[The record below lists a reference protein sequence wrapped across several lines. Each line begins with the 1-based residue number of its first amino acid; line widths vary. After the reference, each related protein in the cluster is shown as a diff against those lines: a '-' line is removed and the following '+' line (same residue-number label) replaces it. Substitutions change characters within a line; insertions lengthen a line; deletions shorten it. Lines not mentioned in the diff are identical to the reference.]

1 MPLTFV
7 IGIFVHVTVNS
18 DLAFMLNIKHRN
30 TDSNLDD
37 LIIDHPI
44 IKRIY
49 AGRGL
54 TSNAELKRS
63 AAELLPISS
72 MKGIPEANHV
82 LFQALAKQKRITI
95 VGDFDADGATSTALM
110 VLGLRKLGFSH
121 VDYKVPNR
129 FEYGYGL
136 STQLAADVIRDGAD
150 LVITVD
156 NGISC
161 LPGVQM
167 LKDAGIEVIVTDHH
181 LPGKESPSADAIVNP
196 NQIGCEFASK
206 NLAGVG
212 VAFYL
217 LLAFRTHLRQ
227 QNWFAQHS
235 IPEPNLAE
243 FIDLVALGT
252 VADVVPLDSN
262 NRILVHQGLARIK
275 KGICRPG
282 IQAMMKMA
290 NKDLNKAKSSDFG
303 FVIGPRL
310 NAAGRLDDM
319 SYGIRCLLTE
329 DHGQALRMAEDLNS
343 LNNERKEIEQGMRVE
358 AEAAVNTISITSG
371 NLPNGIC
378 VYQPDWHQGVIG
390 IVAGRVKDKYYR
402 PTVAFAQG
410 DQNADGDYEL
420 KGSARSIQ
428 GIHIRDVLDE
438 VNTQNPGVIIKF
450 GGHAMAAGLTINGA
464 KLEIFKQAF
473 ANIVEKY
480 LTEEVS
486 TQVTL
491 TDGSLP
497 SEYLTLEFCQQL
509 DLAGPWGQGFA
520 EPCFDDEFEIISHRL
535 VGGKHL
541 KLVLTNSD
549 GLVIDGI
556 HFNADLNIWPDANI
570 QKAHLVYQL
579 DVNEFRGNTNLQLIV
594 REIEP
599 IS

>member
-1 MPLTFV
+1 
-7 IGIFVHVTVNS
+7 
-18 DLAFMLNIKHRN
+18 MLNIKQRPITTN
-30 TDSNLDD
+30 IDQLA
-37 LIIDHPI
+37 IDHPI
-44 IKRIY
+44 IKRLY
-49 AGRGL
+49 AGRGI
-54 TSNAELKRS
+54 TDASDLKRS
-63 AAELLPISS
+63 AAELLPIAS
-72 MKGIPEANHV
+72 MKGLDQACTV
-82 LFQALAKQKRITI
+82 MADALAQNLHITI

-110 VLGLRKLGFSH
+110 VLGLQKLGYQR
-121 VDYKVPNR
+121 VNYKVPNR

-136 STQLAADVIRDGAD
+136 SPQLAQEIVNTGTD
-150 LVITVD
+150 LIITVD

-161 LPGVQM
+161 IEGVA
-167 LKDAGIEVIVTDHH
+167 LAKDAGVQVIVTDHH
-181 LPGKESPSADAIVNP
+181 LPGEKQPNADAIVNP
-196 NQIGCEFASK
+196 NQHECEFASK

-217 LLAFRTHLRQ
+217 LLAVRTHLRKANYFVEQ
-227 QNWFAQHS
+227 GIA
-235 IPEPNLAE
+235 EPNLAE
-243 FIDLVALGT
+243 LLDLVALGT
-252 VADVVPLDSN
+252 VADVVQLDAN

-282 IQAMMKMA
+282 IKAIMQMA

-329 DHGQALRMAEDLNS
+329 NYGQALKMAEDLNS

-371 NLPNGIC
+371 ELPDGIC
-378 VYQPDWHQGVIG
+378 VYEPSWHQGVIG

-402 PTVAFAQG
+402 PTIAFAQS
-410 DQNADGDYEL
+410 DDGQI

-428 GIHIRDVLDE
+428 GVHIRDVLDE
-438 VNTQNPGVIIKF
+438 VSTKHPDLIIAF
-450 GGHAMAAGLTINGA
+450 GGHAMAAGLTI
-464 KLEIFKQAF
+464 LESNLDAFKQAF
-473 ANIVEKY
+473 NQVVARY
-480 LTEEVS
+480 LDEEVK

-520 EPCFDDEFEIISHRL
+520 EPCFDDEFEIISQRL
-535 VGGKHL
+535 VGAKHL
-541 KLVLTNSD
+541 KLVLSNND
-549 GLVIDGI
+549 GLVVDAI
-556 HFNADLNIWPDANI
+556 HFNADLNTWPNPSI
-570 QKAHLVYQL
+570 SRAHLVYQL
-579 DVNEFRGNTNLQLIV
+579 DSNEFRGNVSLQLIV

-599 IS
+599 K

>member
-1 MPLTFV
+1 
-7 IGIFVHVTVNS
+7 
-18 DLAFMLNIKHRN
+18 MLNIKHR
-30 TDSNLDD
+30 DIPQSLEHLD
-37 LIIDHPI
+37 ISHPV

-54 TSNAELKRS
+54 TNNAELKRS
-63 AAELLPISS
+63 AAELLPITS
-72 MKGIPEANHV
+72 MKGLPQACS
-82 LFQALAKQKRITI
+82 LLLQALTEQKKITI

-110 VLGLRKLGFSH
+110 VLGLRKLGFKN

-129 FEYGYGL
+129 FDYGYGL
-136 STQLAADVIRDGAD
+136 SPQLAKDIIELNTD

-161 LPGVQM
+161 LPGIEMV
-167 LKDAGIEVIVTDHH
+167 KNAGIQVIVTDHH
-181 LPGKESPSADAIVNP
+181 LPGKTLPNADAIVNP
-196 NQIGCEFASK
+196 NQPDCEFASK

-217 LLAFRTHLRQ
+217 LLAFRGHLRSE
-227 QNWFAQHS
+227 NWFANQQQ
-235 IPEPNLAE
+235 PEPNLAE
-243 FIDLVALGT
+243 LIDLVALGT

-282 IQAMMKMA
+282 IKAMMQMA

-329 DHGQALRMAEDLNS
+329 DYGQALKMAEDLNS
-343 LNNERKEIEQGMRVE
+343 LNNERKEIEQGMRTE

-371 NLPNGIC
+371 ELPDGIC
-378 VYQPDWHQGVIG
+378 VYEENWHQGVIG

-402 PTVAFAQG
+402 PTIAFAQG
-410 DQNADGDYEL
+410 ELNTDGEYEL

-438 VNTQNPGVIIKF
+438 VNTQNPGLIIKF
-450 GGHAMAAGLTINGA
+450 GGHAMAAGLSIPA
-464 KLEIFKQAF
+464 SKLETFKQAF
-473 ANIVEKY
+473 SNTVAKY

-486 TQVTL
+486 TQVIL
-491 TDGSLP
+491 TDGALP
-497 SEYLTLEFCQQL
+497 SEYLSLDFCQQL
-509 DLAGPWGQGFA
+509 DQAGPWGQGFA
-520 EPCFDDEFEIISHRL
+520 EPCFDDKFEIISQRL

-541 KLVLTNSD
+541 KLVLTNND

-556 HFNADLNIWPDANI
+556 HFNADLNTWPNPNI
-570 QKAHLVYQL
+570 EHAHVVYQL
-579 DVNEFRGNTNLQLIV
+579 DSNEFRGNVSLQLII
-594 REIEP
+594 REIDP
-599 IS
+599 ITS

>member
-1 MPLTFV
+1 
-7 IGIFVHVTVNS
+7 
-18 DLAFMLNIKHRN
+18 MLNIKHR
-30 TDSNLDD
+30 DIPQSLEHLD
-37 LIIDHPI
+37 ISHPV

-63 AAELLPISS
+63 AAELLPITS
-72 MKGIPEANHV
+72 MKGLPEACS
-82 LFQALAKQKRITI
+82 LLLQALTEQKKVTI

-110 VLGLRKLGFSH
+110 VLGLRKLGFKN

-129 FEYGYGL
+129 FDYGYGL
-136 STQLAADVIRDGAD
+136 SPQLAKDIIELNTD

-161 LPGVQM
+161 LPGIEMV
-167 LKDAGIEVIVTDHH
+167 KNAGIQVIVTDHH
-181 LPGKESPSADAIVNP
+181 LPGKTLPNADAIVNP
-196 NQIGCEFASK
+196 NQPDCEFASK

-217 LLAFRTHLRQ
+217 LLAFRGHLRSE
-227 QNWFAQHS
+227 NWFANQQQ
-235 IPEPNLAE
+235 PEPNLAE
-243 FIDLVALGT
+243 LIDLVALGT

-282 IQAMMKMA
+282 IKAMMQMA

-329 DHGQALRMAEDLNS
+329 DYGQALKMAEDLNS
-343 LNNERKEIEQGMRVE
+343 LNNERKEIEQGMRTE

-371 NLPNGIC
+371 ELPDGIC
-378 VYQPDWHQGVIG
+378 VYEENWHQGVIG

-402 PTVAFAQG
+402 PTIAFAQG
-410 DQNADGDYEL
+410 ELNTDGEYEL

-428 GIHIRDVLDE
+428 GIHIRDILDE
-438 VNTQNPGVIIKF
+438 VNTQNPGLIIKF
-450 GGHAMAAGLTINGA
+450 GGHAMAAGLSIPA
-464 KLEIFKQAF
+464 SKLETFKQAF
-473 ANIVEKY
+473 SNTVAKY

-486 TQVTL
+486 TQVIL
-491 TDGSLP
+491 TDGALP
-497 SEYLTLEFCQQL
+497 SEYLSLEFCQQL
-509 DLAGPWGQGFA
+509 DQAGPWGQGFA
-520 EPCFDDEFEIISHRL
+520 EPCFDDKFEIISQRL

-541 KLVLTNSD
+541 KLVLTNND

-556 HFNADLNIWPDANI
+556 HFNADLNTWPNPNI
-570 QKAHLVYQL
+570 EHAHVVYQL
-579 DVNEFRGNTNLQLIV
+579 DSNEFRGNVSLQLII
-594 REIEP
+594 REIDP
-599 IS
+599 ITS